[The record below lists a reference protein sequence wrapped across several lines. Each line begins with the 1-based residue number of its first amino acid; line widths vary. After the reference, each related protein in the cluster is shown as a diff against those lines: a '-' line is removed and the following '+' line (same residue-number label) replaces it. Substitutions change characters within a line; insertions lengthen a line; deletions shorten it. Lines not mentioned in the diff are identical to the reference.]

1 VWEEITRSPIWFFSS
16 TNLKPTISWG
26 FQSSTH
32 LDMGCGLNARNPFNA
47 KKLIGGDI
55 LPQSQVGYQLDFEYI
70 KIDSTGKIPLPNES
84 VNSISGFDFLEHLP
98 RGSSIE
104 TNLFIKF
111 MNEAFR
117 VLTNAG
123 ILILITPAYPSS
135 AAFQDP
141 THVNY
146 ITEQTVQYF
155 VGNNPGATNLGY
167 GFIGQFELITQ
178 EWVGPF
184 SKVWI
189 SRPNEKDAGLNDFVE
204 ILKRLIWVS
213 RRVNRIRALISSLRK
228 PTHLLWVLRKI

>member
-1 VWEEITRSPIWFFSS
+1 MWEEITRSPIWFFSS

-55 LPQSQVGYQLDFEYI
+55 LPQSQVGSQLDFEYI

-155 VGNNPGATNLGY
+155 VGNNPDATNLGY

-204 ILKRLIWVS
+204 ILKRLNWAS
-213 RRVNRIRALISSLRK
+213 RRVKRIRALISSLRK